1 MTSPIQIG
9 SMTFTKPNDTQV
21 VATRTIDAPRDLVWA
36 AHTQCEHVQKWLLGP
51 EGWKMPV
58 CEIDLR
64 PGGMWR
70 YAYEGPDGAGFQMSG
85 ECKEIQAPERL
96 VYTERMDGSPGE
108 ALDTMTL
115 TEEGGRT
122 VVVTVV
128 EYPSQDIREQIIA
141 TGMMDGWAE
150 SYDRLERYLRTLG

>member
-1 MTSPIQIG
+1 MASPIQVG
-9 SMTFTKPNDTQV
+9 SMTFTQPNDTQL
-21 VATRTIDAPRDLVWA
+21 VATRTIGAPRALVWA
-36 AHTQCEHVQKWLLGP
+36 AHTECGHVQKWLLGP

-64 PGGMWR
+64 PGGKWR

-85 ECKEIQAPERL
+85 EYREIQAPERL
-96 VYTERMDGSPGE
+96 VNTERMDDSPGE

-115 TEEGGRT
+115 TEEGGHT

-128 EYPSQDIREQIIA
+128 EYPSQEIRDQIIA

-150 SYDRLERYLRTLG
+150 SYDRLEEYLRSMK